1 MYSPLI
7 LGQKLKWSFFGI
19 LLGIGLIFLGLTI
32 FFALKYRKMRSAVKE
47 AGTEPLDGNSVGS
60 RRGPGL
66 NGHSDNTSLLDDKDN
81 GKETDGSE
89 AEFDNDRPHVS
100 QNERVFNLRGQGKP
114 IAEMSDYTDSR
125 SQRVA
130 SSGDVNQY

>member
-1 MYSPLI
+1 
-7 LGQKLKWSFFGI
+7 
-19 LLGIGLIFLGLTI
+19 
-32 FFALKYRKMRSAVKE
+32 MRDAVNDAKK
-47 AGTEPLDGNSVGS
+47 TEPLNDVGL
-60 RRGPGL
+60 RGSGL

-81 GKETDGSE
+81 GSE
-89 AEFDNDRPHVS
+89 AEFENDKPHVS

-125 SQRVA
+125 SQRIA